1 MNELKTNDLNILR
14 EQLKRDAKKGDFLSF
29 IYYINSD
36 YKANWHHKLIAKELQ
51 DFLQDPKKKYLAVFV
66 PPQHGKSE
74 LTSRLFPAY
83 ALGVNPNLKIAIS
96 SYSSDLADS
105 FNRDIQKNIDS
116 CEYQEIYPETR
127 LNSKNVVTTQSWLR
141 NSEVFEI
148 VNKKG
153 FLKSVGVGGG
163 LTGRAVDLAIIDDPV
178 KDDKEAQS
186 PTFRENVWQWYIKVL
201 MTRLH
206 NNSKQILIM
215 TRWHEDDLAGR
226 LLNPSLNPNYKDWKV
241 IKLQALKEENTHIDD
256 LRNEGEPLW
265 SQRHDIDKLKVLKS
279 LSNDAFESLY
289 QQNPFSKTGN
299 KINVDKFIIIDN
311 YPSSFNKIDV
321 WIDGAYTEKVK
332 NDPTGVIPVIYNEK
346 LNTCYILDFQ
356 TQRMELPELLE
367 FLPTYFNKIGV
378 TVGSKIF
385 IEPKASGK
393 SIKQM
398 LVRNTKYPVIEISSY
413 LVSEGKESRFQA
425 AAPYIESGQIKF
437 IKGSWNELLIKQM
450 VGFPKVKH
458 DEAVDLLGYI
468 SAHYF
473 KANKSPFMQSVGSPQ
488 LF

>member
-1 MNELKTNDLNILR
+1 MR
-14 EQLKRDAKKGDFLSF
+14 
-29 IYYINSD
+29 
-36 YKANWHHKLIAKELQ
+36 
-51 DFLQDPKKKYLAVFV
+51 
-66 PPQHGKSE
+66 
-74 LTSRLFPAY
+74 
-83 ALGVNPNLKIAIS
+83 
-96 SYSSDLADS
+96 
-105 FNRDIQKNIDS
+105 
-116 CEYQEIYPETR
+116 
-127 LNSKNVVTTQSWLR
+127 TQSQLLTP
-141 NSEVFEI
+141 SVKGKLLKFEI

-311 YPSSFNKIDV
+311 HPISFNKIDV

-437 IKGSWNELLIKQM
+437 INGSWNEVLIKQM